1 MFQAHVRYLGDPPPA
16 EQLVAVHPADEMRAK
31 RELDGKT
38 WVDAEYRLYYH
49 CWLAAR
55 RSELVAK
62 SLGFD
67 AWLETVSEVEPVPTE
82 KGIAA
87 ALMAGLIDEKH
98 AEYLRSNLDPQG
110 EGLGESVPQPS

>member
-1 MFQAHVRYLGDPPPA
+1 MFKAHVRYLDEGQA
-16 EQLVAVHPADEMRAK
+16 EQTIAVHPADEMRAK
-31 RELDGKT
+31 RELDGKAWADT
-38 WVDAEYRLYYH
+38 EYRLYYH

-55 RSELVAK
+55 RSELIGK

-87 ALMAGLIDEKH
+87 ALMAGLIDERH
-98 AEYLRSNLDPQG
+98 AEYLRSTIGGPG
-110 EGLGESVPQPS
+110 EGLGESAPQPS